1 MNLKK
6 EFLKLL
12 REDEEFKYTVA
23 GFIGM
28 NEILKKLDKH
38 ERIIIELREDFN
50 TLRRDFNRMLEEIK
64 IINLRLNKVEKTLE
78 KLTLDIE
85 EEARSI
91 LSYRLKNEGINIQVE
106 PLTLKET
113 EINLYGASNNIC
125 VIGEATVRA
134 GSNLL
139 DELEEKIKILQR
151 KHPHLLKE
159 KTILV
164 IYTSLATP
172 DLIKKAKEKKVWV
185 LKATGD
191 IFKPEKLMK
200 KQLLQRKER
209 NKENTNSK
217 CIGKN

>member
-28 NEILKKLDKH
+28 NEILKKIDKH

-64 IINLRLNKVEKTLE
+64 IINLRLNRVEKNLE

-151 KHPHLLKE
+151 KHPHLLKG

>member
-12 REDEEFKYTVA
+12 REDEEFKYAVA

-64 IINLRLNKVEKTLE
+64 IINLRLNRVEKTLE

-151 KHPHLLKE
+151 KHPHLLKG